1 MALIKQ
7 VNLGQSQIEFYID
20 NLPTKEQFRERLIE
34 IYDLINKFA
43 VDAEKRGVD
52 TSKWFYS
59 KKQIQKLKTINS
71 DLFI

>member
-7 VNLGQSQIEFYID
+7 VKLGQSQVEFYID
-20 NLPTKEQFRERLIE
+20 NTPTKEQFRERLIK

-43 VDAEKRGVD
+43 IDAEKRGVD
-52 TSKWFYS
+52 TSKWFYTS
-59 KKQIQKLKTINS
+59 KQLKKLKATNS